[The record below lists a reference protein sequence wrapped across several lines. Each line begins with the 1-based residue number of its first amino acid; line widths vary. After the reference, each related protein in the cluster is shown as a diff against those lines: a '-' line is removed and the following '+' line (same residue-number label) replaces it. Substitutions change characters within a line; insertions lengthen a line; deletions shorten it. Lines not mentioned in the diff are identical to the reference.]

1 MTYSDTHNWA
11 PSWCSGKLN
20 PFVSKFRCVIA
31 SQTVN
36 SHNSSINKSQARLLA
51 VEHEWRHFVSKLVH
65 GITSRPRNR
74 NSEQTRKGP
83 AVAFRRKAVKHDMM
97 CVVCGCAA
105 VLHRWH
111 TRSACGTS
119 TWPWR
124 RPLPTASQVEP
135 VHSGILHGAAS
146 SLLQPANTQLG
157 FSLPS
162 PSITLL
168 ARTAAPL
175 TCQGQEMSVRVLLK
189 LK

>member
-1 MTYSDTHNWA
+1 MLDYGRQCCISAMLGTLREVRHNWWRPSLMTYSDTHNWA

-111 TRSACGTS
+111 TRSAC
-119 TWPWR
+119 
-124 RPLPTASQVEP
+124 
-135 VHSGILHGAAS
+135 
-146 SLLQPANTQLG
+146 
-157 FSLPS
+157 
-162 PSITLL
+162 SICTF
-168 ARTAAPL
+168 
-175 TCQGQEMSVRVLLK
+175 GE
-189 LK
+189 